1 MQLIARKL
9 VSVKKSKLALINVLA
24 LSTKTGSLPGRWV
37 LIILGKQLAFILPSN
52 YCAARFGFDN
62 RNR

>member
-1 MQLIARKL
+1 

-52 YCAARFGFDN
+52 YGAARFGFDN